1 MIGKISRKFFE
12 ENIINKIGSSRK
24 DVIIPPKNGVDV
36 GIVKIGTKYMAVTT
50 DPLYIDRSFGFKKAA
65 WFAFHILLSD
75 LYTSGIPASYMSI
88 DLNLP
93 SSITDNEFKEIWDVI
108 NAECIKY
115 NIEVVTGHTARYNG
129 VDFPMV
135 GGITLMGVGE
145 KFITTQNAGVG
156 DKIIMTKSCGLE
168 TALILANTFPGY
180 VRDNIG
186 DDNYKSILDK
196 FYTMTCVG
204 EENLAIEYGIS
215 DKITSMH
222 DATEGGLLNAIYEIG
237 IASGNGLSVDYAKI
251 IIDSDIEKLCK
262 LFHIDPLRSISEGTL
277 LITIKEKYAVEFLNI
292 LQNSGIEARII
303 GEICDN
309 SYGIKISRDGKE
321 ESIEPQEDQLW
332 GAVNTGIKD
341 GLK

>member
-12 ENIINKIGSSRK
+12 ENIINRIGASRD
-24 DVIIPPKNGVDV
+24 DVVIPPKNGVDV
-36 GIVKIGTKYMAVTT
+36 GIVKIMDKYMAVTT

-115 NIEVVTGHTARYNG
+115 NVEVVTGHTARYNG
-129 VDFPMV
+129 VEFPMV
-135 GGITLMGVGE
+135 GGITLMGVGD
-145 KFITTQNAGVG
+145 KYITTQNAGIG

-168 TALILANTFPGY
+168 ASLILSNAFPEY
-180 VRDNIG
+180 VKTNLG
-186 DDNYKSILDK
+186 DDDYISVIDK
-196 FYTMTCVG
+196 FYTMTCVN
-204 EENLAIEYGIS
+204 EEILAINYGIS
-215 DKITSMH
+215 QKITSMH

-237 IASGNGLSVDYAKI
+237 IASGNGLSVDYNKI
-251 IIDSDIEKLCK
+251 IIDRDIKKLCN

-277 LITIKEKYAVEFLNI
+277 LITVKEQYATDFLTI
-292 LQNSGIEARII
+292 LKNSGIEASVI
-303 GEICDN
+303 GEILES
-309 SYGIKISRDGKE
+309 SYGIKIIKEGKKE
-321 ESIEPQEDQLW
+321 FIEPKDDQLW
-332 GAVNTGIKD
+332 SALNRGIKD